1 MRWLAALLL
10 TPVAGLAQVL
20 YMPNQGGGE
29 IVLTARPCVHQGKTY
44 DPLKEAYTWSNE
56 YRKIQGCW
64 YVKDGNVEVIYENGH
79 TRVYRISDF
88 TRRD

>member
-29 IVLTARPCVHQGKTY
+29 IVLTARTCTFKGKTFNA
-44 DPLKEAYTWSNE
+44 LKEAYAWSNE
-56 YRKIQGCW
+56 YRKIEGCW
-64 YVKDGNVEVIYENGH
+64 YIQDGNVEIIFEGGH